1 MVMKIRK
8 ISKLN
13 KKAVTLFELMVVLI
27 VLSIAAVA
35 GTPIFMNL
43 MKDSDVHEA
52 SMGFIKDI
60 HANKQTAI
68 NESTSLYMYPTS
80 QGDDF
85 SGGWDNFNNGLI
97 ISQNIEATVIITASV
112 PTFGLKFSSNGKIY
126 DAVTEVPLVDH
137 TYLFCYSGDTSIQ
150 GREVS
155 VNALGKTQIKYV
167 DC

>member
-1 MVMKIRK
+1 MVMNIRK

-13 KKAVTLFELMVVLI
+13 KKGVTLFELMVVLVI
-27 VLSIAAVA
+27 ISIAAVA

-52 SMGFIKDI
+52 SMEFIKDI

-97 ISQNIEATVIITASV
+97 ISKNIEVVVLITASV
-112 PTFGLKFSSNGKIY
+112 PNFGLKFSSNGKIY
-126 DAVTEVPLVDH
+126 DAVTEVPLPDH
-137 TYLFCYSGDTSIQ
+137 TYTFCYNGDTGIQ

-155 VNALGKTQIKYV
+155 INALGKTKIKYV
-167 DC
+167 EC